1 MALFLKVVAMNGYN
15 IYHDGSG
22 AKYLR
27 IEPPMISVVS
37 LVLAEPTKN
46 DPVGPQHHQCVI
58 SIDWINQNKH

>member
-1 MALFLKVVAMNGYN
+1 MARILKVVAMNGYN
-15 IYHDGSG
+15 IYYDGSG